1 MSEAL
6 TLARPYARAA
16 FEVARGQ
23 QALEA
28 WSSAL
33 AFAARVAETPS
44 VAAMRNDPRVEQPV
58 LVGMHLPADAPADGE
73 FARLLG
79 QMAEHDRLGLLP
91 QVAELFDAFKRDA
104 EAVLKVTVT
113 SAQALDAAEVDKLRA
128 ALKQRYRRDIELDT
142 AVDADLIGGA
152 IIDAGG
158 EVIDG
163 SARGRLTQ
171 LASTLAH

>member
-16 FEVARGQ
+16 FEVAREQ
-23 QALEA
+23 QALTA

-33 AFAARVAETPS
+33 AFAAAVAGDAAVT
-44 VAAMRNDPRVEQPV
+44 AMRNDPRVEDAV
-58 LVGMHLPADAPADGE
+58 LVGMHLPADMPADGE
-73 FARLLG
+73 FARLLA
-79 QMAEHDRLGLLP
+79 QMAEHGRLALLP
-91 QVAELFDAFKRDA
+91 QVAELFDAFKREA
-104 EAVLKVTVT
+104 EAVLKATVT
-113 SAQALDAAEVDKLRA
+113 SAQALDATQVDKLKA

-142 AVDADLIGGA
+142 AVDAGLLGGA
-152 IIDAGG
+152 IIDVGG

-171 LASTLAH
+171 LASMLAH

>member
-23 QALEA
+23 QALDA

-33 AFAARVAETPS
+33 GFAANVAEDAS
-44 VAAMRNDPRVEQPV
+44 VTAMRNDPRVEQSV
-58 LVGMHLPADAPADGE
+58 LVGMHLPTDAPADGE
-73 FARLLG
+73 FAHLLG

-113 SAQALDAAEVDKLRA
+113 SAQALDAAEIDKLKA
-128 ALKQRYRRDIELDT
+128 ALKHRYQRDIELDT

>member
-33 AFAARVAETPS
+33 AFAAAVAEDPS
-44 VAAMRNDPRVEQPV
+44 VAAMRNDPRVEDAV
-58 LVGMHLPADAPADGE
+58 LVGMHLPAGTPADGA
-73 FARLLG
+73 FAHLLT
-79 QMAEHDRLGLLP
+79 QMAEHARLALLP
-91 QVAELFDAFKRDA
+91 QVAELFDAFKREA

-113 SAQALDAAEVDKLRA
+113 SAQALDAGEVDKLKT
-128 ALKQRYRRDIELDT
+128 ALKRRYQRDIELES
-142 AVDADLIGGA
+142 AVDAGLIGGA